1 MNLYLSTSD
10 TAINTLYTSSD
21 GTVLYKTHTPTKL
34 SGKTTTTISRAV
46 PSDIP
51 MREGESA
58 LEQIGEQRFALLAQI
73 DWRLISPTIIRFG
86 GKEVEASSYLLK
98 DGAGWGWYTKNR
110 VFTGPDGKEYKW
122 ILHNDSKAMKLIR
135 KQLVTNDASQRPI
148 AVYHR
153 KHHGYFH
160 PKREAFLE
168 VLPQAEHM
176 LDIVLITYVFV
187 EKIRKENEEA
197 AATV

>member
-98 DGAGWGWYTKNR
+98 DGAGWGWYTKCVVYFRSMVFRVIKTSRNR

-122 ILHNDSKAMKLIR
+122 ILHNDSKASYSCWLI
-135 KQLVTNDASQRPI
+135 S
-148 AVYHR
+148 
-153 KHHGYFH
+153 
-160 PKREAFLE
+160 EA
-168 VLPQAEHM
+168 HS
-176 LDIVLITYVFV
+176 
-187 EKIRKENEEA
+187 KA
-197 AATV
+197 ARHERRLTKANRGIPS

>member
-86 GKEVEASSYLLK
+86 
-98 DGAGWGWYTKNR
+98 WGWYTKCVVHFRSMVFRVIKTSRNR

-122 ILHNDSKAMKLIR
+122 ILHNDSK
-135 KQLVTNDASQRPI
+135 LVTNDASQRPI